1 MLEPPDIAAEAI
13 VERVLTAF
21 GLPVVDATFLPEGN
35 DSSAW
40 AFRLDGD
47 GAWFLKVLGRRVNL
61 GTLAVPS
68 FLAQHGVRHL
78 VAPLPTADGRLADDG
93 DPFTLVVYPFFD
105 GQPGG
110 RLGPLSAVLRMQLGR
125 LLRRIHDTP
134 ADEDLAA
141 LMWSERF
148 QVRESTYVDR
158 ALVSVPT
165 WGPTDPLA
173 EAFKGFWMDHE
184 PVITHALAR
193 TRELASIATASHH
206 EMVICHADFHAWNI
220 LVSADGDFVV
230 VDWDETLIA
239 PRERDLMFVS
249 GNIADLDPEATDF
262 FAGYGDVDVDLELLA
277 YYRYDWVLQEV
288 ADYHR
293 RVVDRARN
301 ETTRRHA
308 LELFMGLF
316 DPDDVVDAAHDAD
329 ARIRTA

>member
-1 MLEPPDIAAEAI
+1 MLEPPDISTRTL
-13 VERVLTAF
+13 VERILTAY

-47 GAWFLKVLGRRVNL
+47 GAWFLKVLGRRVNP

-78 VAPLPTADGRLADDG
+78 VAPLSTADGRLADHG
-93 DPFTLVVYPFFD
+93 DPFTFVVYPFFD

-110 RLGPLSAVLRMQLGR
+110 KLGPLPGVLRTQLGC

-134 ADEDLAA
+134 ADENLAA
-141 LMWSERF
+141 RMWSERF
-148 QVRESTYVDR
+148 HVRDSTYIDG
-158 ALVSVPT
+158 ALTSMPT
-165 WGPTDPLA
+165 WRPTDPLA
-173 EAFKGFWMDHE
+173 AAFKEFWMDHE
-184 PVITHALAR
+184 QTIIHALAR
-193 TRELASIATASHH
+193 THELASIATASHH
-206 EMVICHADFHAWNI
+206 EVVICHADFHAWNV
-220 LVSADGDFVV
+220 LVATDGDFVV
-230 VDWDETLIA
+230 VDWDETVIA

-262 FAGYGDVDVDLELLA
+262 FAGYGDVDVNLELLA

-293 RVVDRARN
+293 RVSDGARN
-301 ETTRRHA
+301 EPTRRHA

-329 ARIRTA
+329 ARIRTT